1 MQELQTKIID
11 WADEK
16 GILTNS
22 DSLKQL
28 KKTFEEVTELVCALV
43 DKNDAEIKDA
53 IGDVNVTLIILKRL
67 SESGKV
73 DGSLSNSRVFMA
85 INWIVEIFS
94 KVSKNKDVGV
104 DIIRAQEC
112 LSRVAQENN
121 LTLEDCTQSVYEI
134 ISKRSGKM
142 ENGVFVK
149 DDVPLRKLKT
159 SSKPKEPEQ

>member
-1 MQELQTKIID
+1 MQELQKKIVD
-11 WADEK
+11 WASDR
-16 GILTNS
+16 GILENS
-22 DSLKQL
+22 DPLKQL
-28 KKTFEEVTELVCALV
+28 KKTFEEVVELICALV

-53 IGDVNVTLIILKRL
+53 IGDVNVTLIILKKL

-94 KVSKNKDVGV
+94 KVSKNKDVGI

-112 LSRVAQENN
+112 LSRVSQENN
-121 LTLEDCTQSVYEI
+121 LTLEDCTQSAYDV
-134 ISKRSGKM
+134 ISKRTGKM

-149 DDVPLRKLKT
+149 DDIPPKKPRAPR
-159 SSKPKEPEQ
+159 KPKEPQQ

>member
-1 MQELQTKIID
+1 MQELQTKIIQ
-11 WADEK
+11 WADDK
-16 GILTNS
+16 GILENS
-22 DSLKQL
+22 DPLKQL

-43 DKNDAEIKDA
+43 DKNDIEIKDA
-53 IGDVNVTLIILKRL
+53 IGDVNVTLVILKRL

-94 KVSKNKDVGV
+94 KVSKNKDVGI

-112 LSRVAQENN
+112 LSRVAIENE

-142 ENGVFVK
+142 EKGVFVK
-149 DDVPLRKLKT
+149 DPVPPRKPRAPR
-159 SSKPKEPEQ
+159 KPKEPEQ

>member
-1 MQELQTKIID
+1 MQELQTKIIQ
-11 WADEK
+11 WADDK
-16 GILTNS
+16 GILENS
-22 DSLKQL
+22 DPLKQL

-53 IGDVNVTLIILKRL
+53 IGDVNVTLNILKRL

-73 DGSLSNSRVFMA
+73 DGSLSNSRVFMV

-94 KVSKNKDVGV
+94 KVSKNKDVGI

-149 DDVPLRKLKT
+149 DDVPPRKPKT
-159 SSKPKEPEQ
+159 PRKPKEPEQ

>member
-16 GILTNS
+16 GIFTNS
-22 DSLKQL
+22 DPLKQL

-73 DGSLSNSRVFMA
+73 DGSLSNSRVFMV

-94 KVSKNKDVGV
+94 KVSKNKDVGI

-112 LSRVAQENN
+112 LSRVAIENE

-134 ISKRSGKM
+134 ISKRSGKK

-149 DDVPLRKLKT
+149 DDVPPR
-159 SSKPKEPEQ
+159 KPKTPR